1 MNKKGYTIS
10 YKDDCNKNHI
20 LFTNDIRN
28 IDIYYNRFGKENVSF
43 KETRVGNSKVISFVG

>member
-1 MNKKGYTIS
+1 MNKGYTIS

-43 KETRVGNSKVISFVG
+43 KETRIGNSKIISFAN